1 MHFGGIMKDKV
12 VVITGASSGIGK
24 ALAHELGKAGAKL
37 VLAARRE
44 EALSAIA
51 EQYSDTMV
59 VKTDVTDEA
68 QCHNLIE
75 QTIEKFGR
83 IDALVNNAGISMQVK
98 FENIDNL
105 ELFHKIMNVNYFG
118 MVYCTHYALPYL
130 KKSKGLLVGVSSMT
144 GKLGVPTRTGYAAS
158 KHAMQG
164 FLDSLRIELMGTGV
178 DVCVISPGFVQSEVR
193 DKALGADATP
203 TGESRIDESAIM
215 SAEEC
220 ARQIYEAMNSRERD
234 VIIAD
239 SFRTKIAPF
248 LKLLVPN
255 IVDNIARKG
264 MEAGE
269 S

>member
-1 MHFGGIMKDKV
+1 MKDKV
-12 VVITGASSGIGK
+12 VVITGASSGIGN
-24 ALAHELGKAGAKL
+24 ALAHELGNAGAKL

-44 EALSAIA
+44 GALQAIA
-51 EQYSDTMV
+51 EQYPDSLV

-68 QCHNLIE
+68 QCQNLVDKSVE
-75 QTIEKFGR
+75 TFGR

-98 FENIDNL
+98 FENIENL
-105 ELFHKIMNVNYFG
+105 DLFHKIMDVNYFG
-118 MVYCTHYALPYL
+118 MVYCTHYALPHL
-130 KKSKGLLVGVSSMT
+130 KKSKGLLVGISSMV

-178 DVCVISPGFVQSEVR
+178 DVSVISPGFVQSEVR
-193 DKALGADATP
+193 DKALGGDAKP
-203 TGESRIDESAIM
+203 TGESRIDESNIM

-220 ARQIYEAMNSRERD
+220 ARQIHQAMLNRSRD

-248 LKLLVPN
+248 MKLLAPN
-255 IVDNIARKG
+255 MVDNIARKG
-264 MEAGE
+264 MEAGK